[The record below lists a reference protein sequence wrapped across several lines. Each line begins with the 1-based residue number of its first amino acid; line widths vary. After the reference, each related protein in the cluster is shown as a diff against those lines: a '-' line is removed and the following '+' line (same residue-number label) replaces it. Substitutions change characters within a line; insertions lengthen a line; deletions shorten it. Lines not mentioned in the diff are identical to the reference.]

1 MTNDLLRDL
10 AELRPGGT
18 TVLSFYLD
26 LDPSQF
32 ATGEGR
38 ASAVTSL
45 LDEAH
50 RAIESSGAGHDDL
63 QDLRADLEDARAFF
77 DTDDYADGAR
87 SVALFCCRS
96 AGLFRAEKLEHPV
109 ETRAHLGDHPAV
121 EPLMGEPGPS
131 EWGVLLVNRAAGRLL
146 RGNAETLEE
155 EGKVHDEPHASHGHA
170 DVSEELKGHLDRVG
184 ESLRVAHGRR
194 PFSALLLGGQSE
206 LLGLAEE
213 RLPEDLRKLVGGHF
227 TANVEHGTT
236 DDVLEAARPA
246 MEEHERRY
254 VDEQLDRL
262 RTGSAH
268 GTGVLGLEDVL
279 AALNEHRVE
288 VLITDDHFDAAGVEC
303 PSCGWLGS
311 EGVDSCPADGTATER
326 RERMA
331 EPAVRRAA
339 EQAARLLMLGDRED
353 LRPVG
358 GIAAVLRF

>member
-1 MTNDLLRDL
+1 MTNDLLREL
-10 AELRPGGT
+10 SELRPGSP
-18 TVLSFYLD
+18 TVLSLYLD

-32 ATGEGR
+32 ATGEAR
-38 ASAVTSL
+38 ESAVTSL
-45 LDEAH
+45 LDGAH
-50 RAIESSGAGHDDL
+50 RAIESSDAGREH
-63 QDLRADLEDARAFF
+63 QQVLRADLEDARAFF
-77 DTDDYADGAR
+77 ATDDYAEGAR

-96 AGLFRAEKLEHPV
+96 AGLFRAEKLSHPV
-109 ETRAHLGDHPAV
+109 ETRAYLGDHPAV

-146 RGNAETLEE
+146 RGNREKLEE
-155 EGKVHDEPHASHGHA
+155 EGTVHDEPHGSHGHA

-206 LLGLAEE
+206 LLGLVEE
-213 RLPEDLRKLVGGHF
+213 RLPEELRKLVGGHF
-227 TANVEHGTT
+227 TANVEHGGA
-236 DDVLEAARPA
+236 DDVLVAARPA

-254 VDEQLDRL
+254 VEEQLDRL

-279 AALNEHRVE
+279 GALNEHRVE
-288 VLITDDHFDAAGVEC
+288 LLMTDDYFDAAGVEC
-303 PSCGWLGS
+303 PSCGWLGL
-311 EGVDSCPADGTATER
+311 EGIESCPADGTATDP
-326 RERMA
+326 RERVA
-331 EPAVRRAA
+331 GPAMRRAA
-339 EQAARLLMLGDRED
+339 EQSARLLALGDRED